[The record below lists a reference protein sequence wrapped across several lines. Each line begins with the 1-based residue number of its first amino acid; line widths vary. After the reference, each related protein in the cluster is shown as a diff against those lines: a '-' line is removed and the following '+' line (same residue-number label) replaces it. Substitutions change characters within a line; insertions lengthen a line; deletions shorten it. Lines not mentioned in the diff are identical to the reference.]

1 MHAWTREE
9 VKRAALGQLAEHG
22 VEGLSLNAIAKQ
34 LGMTGP
40 ALYRYVGSRDE
51 LVANLVVD
59 AWEDLSTALER
70 AAEGKERAGG
80 AARLRAIG
88 LAYRAWAIEQPH
100 RYRLATATPLGSG
113 ELAPERVIPA
123 AGRGMNVI
131 LRAIAD
137 LPAKQ
142 RPTGVRPPKLKAQL
156 ELWGRRA
163 DQSYPPAVLLHG
175 VVLWSRLHGLLMLEL
190 DGHLRSMGLGGDL
203 LYEAEL
209 DALVG
214 R

>member
-1 MHAWTREE
+1 
-9 VKRAALGQLAEHG
+9 
-22 VEGLSLNAIAKQ
+22 
-34 LGMTGP
+34 
-40 ALYRYVGSRDE
+40 
-51 LVANLVVD
+51 
-59 AWEDLSTALER
+59 
-70 AAEGKERAGG
+70 
-80 AARLRAIG
+80 
-88 LAYRAWAIEQPH
+88 
-100 RYRLATATPLGSG
+100 
-113 ELAPERVIPA
+113 VIPA

-175 VVLWSRLHGLLMLEL
+175 VVFWSRLHGLLMLEL

-203 LYEAEL
+203 LYKAEL